1 MFVGFQE
8 NYQCGKKFFSEVGL
22 IGQKSIAKWVRK
34 ESFRMA
40 SVTGGGVEFWI
51 NITLL
56 ELMRWI
62 QDALEAQREDEQK
75 QKRMEKGEH

>member
-1 MFVGFQE
+1 
-8 NYQCGKKFFSEVGL
+8 
-22 IGQKSIAKWVRK
+22 
-34 ESFRMA
+34 MA

-62 QDALEAQREDEQK
+62 QDALEAQREDEQER
-75 QKRMEKGEH
+75 KRMEKGEH